1 MRLAEDEAD
10 VVVDDWLDFG
20 CVDEFGVMGE
30 DEEGSLLGVSSFE
43 GLLMIFTFLIVINML
58 ENDCAIDL

>member
-1 MRLAEDEAD
+1 MRLAEGEAD

-43 GLLMIFTFLIVINML
+43 GLLMIFTFLIVINFL
-58 ENDCAIDL
+58 TSNPS

>member
-10 VVVDDWLDFG
+10 VEVVVDDWFDFG

-30 DEEGSLLGVSSFE
+30 DEEDSLLGVSSFE
-43 GLLMIFTFLIVINML
+43 GLLMIFTFSIVINF
-58 ENDCAIDL
+58 

>member
-20 CVDEFGVMGE
+20 CVDEFGVMDE

-43 GLLMIFTFLIVINML
+43 GLLMIFTFLIVINF
-58 ENDCAIDL
+58 